1 MSREFVNRE
10 KECADLSSRLNF
22 DTKPRIIF
30 VTGISGIGKSAFT
43 KKVLEEREYI
53 RLEINDLIESNVDQG
68 AYIQELAK
76 AINNYC
82 LTSKKE
88 ELSFRYYF
96 NNSLTPH
103 LRKRNLS
110 IIGGAATNIAP
121 YRVGKL
127 LSTATKMI
135 FKLGEYNYNAFF
147 NSGNNDILQT
157 LRDYIEYVIRKNSL
171 IIVIE
176 NYQKIDRSSHDILKN
191 IITQSFH
198 TNFIFEFTVDNSFS
212 KSKFEEV
219 HVKDFPNVD
228 LYLIN
233 LVRMNLS
240 EYLKMYPDS
249 EITEKLRDSFLEF
262 DGNIRKLEDGNL
274 FFNMRGKDIV
284 PFNSSVNEFNYTK
297 THIDSLEN
305 HLKLVLSAIIAHRL
319 PVTTESLKFFLES
332 ELFKDLWIDLE
343 PSLKKLTKHELIK
356 IDKEYISVKHDFISK
371 EILSNNSFDRFVL
384 PSYRIWIEYY
394 RKKLE
399 QEDFSCYSKNKIYHL
414 LFTFYS
420 AGNDS
425 NNLFKLLP
433 EIKRVALEST
443 YPDSAVEYLELLR
456 NNEHHFASIEIQDSI
471 NFALIDIYY
480 TLGIFDKAWDIL
492 AEIKGKSNRYIAYK
506 AALLDRLDKHQEA
519 ISYIQN
525 TLISDID
532 DRLILILKL
541 ILMISYR
548 SSNNNTEC
556 KKVYLDMMGKA
567 EYAKY
572 DEYGFLLRNSEI
584 VLPLSKSIKELK
596 KSILFFKQRNLLV
609 EMGQSYLTLSLLN
622 TWSKDYR
629 VALSNLDIAEELL
642 YNETFERHI
651 FFNDRAVIHMYQNN
665 FSEEV
670 GNLLREARKTV
681 MCSFDKLTIHINH
694 LIYYTI
700 LNKRNGIFKAYE
712 DIVNSTLNLIE
723 EQPDKVMHRL
733 VYYTIAQYYKNH
745 SIDLFHFYMRKSHET
760 HLLLSFRINNYWD
773 ERFSY
778 YESTQTTKDDIE
790 TFDLGLI
797 SYWHFRI
804 PEDI

>member
-10 KECADLSSRLNF
+10 KECADLSSRLSF
-22 DTKPRIIF
+22 DTKPQIIF
-30 VTGISGIGKSAFT
+30 VTGISGIGKSAFS
-43 KKVLEEREYI
+43 KKVLEERDYI
-53 RLEINDLIESNVDQG
+53 RVEINDLIESNVDQG
-68 AYIQELAK
+68 AYIQELAR

-82 LTSKKE
+82 LTTKKE
-88 ELSFRYYF
+88 KLSFHYYF
-96 NNSLTPH
+96 NNSLTLH
-103 LRKRNLS
+103 LQKRNLS
-110 IIGGAATNIAP
+110 IIGEAAANAVP
-121 YRVGKL
+121 LGEL

-135 FKLGEYNYNAFF
+135 FKLEEYDCNAFF

-157 LRDYIEYVIRKNSL
+157 LRDYIEYVIRKDSL

-176 NYQKIDRSSHDILKN
+176 NYQKIDRPSHDILKN
-191 IITQSFH
+191 IIAQSSR
-198 TNFIFEFTVDNSFS
+198 TNFIFECTVDNSYS
-212 KSKFEEV
+212 RSKFEEV
-219 HVKDFPNVD
+219 HGKDFPNAN
-228 LYLIN
+228 LYSIN
-233 LVRMNLS
+233 LVMMSLS

-249 EITEKLRDSFLEF
+249 EIAEKLKNSFAEF

-284 PFNSSVNEFNYTK
+284 SFNSPVNQFNYTK
-297 THIDSLEN
+297 THIDSLDSN
-305 HLKLVLSAIIAHRL
+305 LKFVLSAIIAHGL

-356 IDKEYISVKHDFISK
+356 IDKEFISVKHDSIAK
-371 EILSNNSFDRFVL
+371 EILSNNTFDRFIL
-384 PSYRIWIEYY
+384 PSYRIWIEFY

-399 QEDFSCYSKNKIYHL
+399 QRDFSFYSKNKIYHL

-420 AGNDS
+420 ASNDLS
-425 NNLFKLLP
+425 NLFKLLP

-456 NNEHHFASIEIQDSI
+456 NNKNQLNSTEIQDSI

-492 AEIKGKSNRYIAYK
+492 TEIKGNSNRYIAYK
-506 AALLDRLDKHQEA
+506 AALLDRLDRHQEA
-519 ISYIQN
+519 ISYIQE
-525 TLISDID
+525 TLLSATN

-548 SSNNNTEC
+548 SSNNNVEC
-556 KKVYLDMMGKA
+556 KKIYLDMMKKT

-584 VLPLSKSIKELK
+584 VLPLSESIIESK
-596 KSILFFKQRNLLV
+596 KSIEFFRERGLLV
-609 EMGQSYLTLSLLN
+609 EIGQSYLTLSLLN
-622 TWSKDYR
+622 TWTNDYQT
-629 VALSNLDIAEELL
+629 ALSNLDIAEELL

-651 FFNDRAVIHMYQNN
+651 FFNDRAVIYMYQNN

-670 GNLLREARKTV
+670 GGLLKEARKTI
-681 MCSFDKLTIHINH
+681 MCSFAKLTIHINY
-694 LIYYTI
+694 LIYYTV
-700 LNKRNGIFKAYE
+700 LNRRNGIFKPYE
-712 DIVNSTLNLIE
+712 DIVDSTLNIIK

-733 VYYTIAQYYKNH
+733 AYYTLAQYYKEHCIDSFH
-745 SIDLFHFYMRKSHET
+745 SYMKKSYDAHTFVSALEG
-760 HLLLSFRINNYWD
+760 SYWF
-773 ERFSY
+773 ERFAY
-778 YESTQTTKDDIE
+778 YESTQTTKNDIE
-790 TFDLGLI
+790 IFDIGLL